1 MTTGVAAIDDTYIKE
16 HGYGAAGDYALIT
29 VSDTGAGMDK
39 ALQQKIFEPFFT
51 TKEVGKGTGLGLS
64 TTYGIVK
71 QHNGFINCYSEP
83 GKGTTFKI
91 YLPLLESDEKAEA
104 EQTGKRTELMPAGNE
119 TILVAEDD
127 AAVRELIK
135 YILSQYGYTIYEAE
149 DGAQAVQVFTE
160 HAQEINLL
168 LFDVIM
174 PKKNGKEA
182 YKEIQNIRQ
191 GVPVIFT
198 SGYTADIVHK
208 KGFLDE
214 GFELLLKPVSM
225 TALLQKVREVLDK
238 NRQ

>member
-1 MTTGVAAIDDTYIKE
+1 
-16 HGYGAAGDYALIT
+16 
-29 VSDTGAGMDK
+29 MDK
-39 ALQQKIFEPFFT
+39 ATQQKIFEPFFT

-64 TTYGIVK
+64 TVYGIVK

-91 YLPLLESDEKAEA
+91 YLPLLESDEKAED
-104 EQTGKRTELMPAGNE
+104 EKTGKRTELMPAGNE

-135 YILSQYGYTIYEAE
+135 HILSLYGYTIYEAE
-149 DGAQAVQVFTE
+149 DGAQAVSVFTE

-174 PKKNGKEA
+174 PRKNGKEA
-182 YKEIQNIRQ
+182 YREIQNIRP

-198 SGYTADIVHK
+198 SGYTADIVRK
-208 KGFLDE
+208 QGFLEE
-214 GFELLLKPVSM
+214 GFEILLKPVPM

-238 NRQ
+238 NRQQAIGKRQEAVGNRQ